1 MDVMN
6 KHKHEPGF
14 TIIEVSLVLAIAGL
28 VVGNLSDT
36 RPFNNYVQNS
46 GLPKGTDVK
55 VWPNATQIG
64 LTTVSIFGRLI
75 ISPGTVCAQPSVAFE
90 SGAVTG
96 IIKQGA
102 VSVWTVLEEGERGV
116 VYCQDG

>member
-36 RPFNNYVQNS
+36 RPFNNYV
-46 GLPKGTDVK
+46 
-55 VWPNATQIG
+55 
-64 LTTVSIFGRLI
+64 
-75 ISPGTVCAQPSVAFE
+75 
-90 SGAVTG
+90 
-96 IIKQGA
+96 
-102 VSVWTVLEEGERGV
+102 
-116 VYCQDG
+116 